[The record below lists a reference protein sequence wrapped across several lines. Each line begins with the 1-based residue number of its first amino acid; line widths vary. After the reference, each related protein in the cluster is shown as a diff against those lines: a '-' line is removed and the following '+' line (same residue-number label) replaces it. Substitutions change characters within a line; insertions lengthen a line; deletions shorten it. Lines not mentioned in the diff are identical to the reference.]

1 MLKDFWKMLAVIP
14 SVFKWAVI
22 KTTNTYIIEEHRVT
36 EALLLLQSDSSFL
49 PDGHFGCLPLLGLVC
64 LWEVG
69 GGGGGGGMRWGSS
82 GIFYTDST
90 SKLCLIP
97 PKALSLHKLLHC
109 IVALLLFEIYVA
121 ECVSF
126 FCVFKHYLQ
135 IVIESAFWRVQ
146 LSPCPDNF
154 FSFFGTENPACWRTH
169 RNSKFLH

>member
-1 MLKDFWKMLAVIP
+1 MSSYKDYQYLYNRGTLSYWSFASSTVRFILPSWWSFW
-14 SVFKWAVI
+14 VFAIAWVS
-22 KTTNTYIIEEHRVT
+22 
-36 EALLLLQSDSSFL
+36 LF
-49 PDGHFGCLPLLGLVC
+49 
-64 LWEVG
+64 VG
-69 GGGGGGGMRWGSS
+69 GGGRGGGGMRWGSS
-82 GIFYTDST
+82 SIFYTDST